1 MSTKKRS
8 LSEISSDIMLVQN
21 SFELT
26 EQEIDEQL
34 DLLHTE
40 LHDKEN
46 GVYWFYKSMDKKV
59 ELAKEYKSKMDEVIK
74 KMKYTQEKLKRLV
87 VEAYAASK
95 QLPAH
100 DEFNPIKI
108 MEMGKVEILDESK
121 IPDEYYIEK
130 IETRLDKRRIL
141 EELKEGTEI
150 PGVRLRVNKHVR
162 GLK

>member
-1 MSTKKRS
+1 MSNKRS
-8 LSEISSDIMLVQN
+8 LNQISSDIMLVQN

-34 DLLHTE
+34 DLLHDE

-46 GVYWFYKSMDKKV
+46 GVYWFYKNLDSKV
-59 ELAKEYKSKMDEVIK
+59 ALAKEYKEKANEVIK
-74 KMKYTQEKLKRLV
+74 KLKYTQERLKGLV
-87 VEAYAASK
+87 IEAYTASK

-108 MEMGKVEILDESK
+108 IQMGKVDIVDESK

-141 EELKEGTEI
+141 EELKEGKEI
-150 PGVRLRVNKHVR
+150 PGVRLQKNKHVR

>member
-1 MSTKKRS
+1 MGKRT
-8 LSEISSDIMLVQN
+8 LGEISSDIMLVQN

-34 DLLHTE
+34 DTLHTE
-40 LHDKEN
+40 LHSKEN
-46 GVYWFYKSMDKKV
+46 GVYWFYKNIDSKIT
-59 ELAKEYKSKMDEVIK
+59 LAKEYKERADMVIK
-74 KMKYTQEKLKRLV
+74 KLHYTQERLKGLV
-87 VEAYAASK
+87 VEAYAASG
-95 QLPAH
+95 QLPAY

-108 MEMGKVEILDESK
+108 VQMGKVEVIDESK

-141 EELKEGTEI
+141 EELKEGKQI
-150 PGVRLRVNKHVR
+150 PGVRLIKNKHVR

>member
-1 MSTKKRS
+1 MSNKRS
-8 LSEISSDIMLVQN
+8 LNQISSDIMLVQN

-46 GVYWFYKSMDKKV
+46 GVYWFYKNIDSKIS
-59 ELAKEYKSKMDEVIK
+59 LAKEYKDKADMVIK
-74 KMKYTQEKLKRLV
+74 KLKYTQERLKGLV
-87 VEAYAASK
+87 VEAYAASG
-95 QLPAH
+95 QLPAY

-108 MEMGKVEILDESK
+108 VQMGKVEVIDESK

-141 EELKEGTEI
+141 EELKEGKQI
-150 PGVRLRVNKHVR
+150 PGVRLIKNKHVR

>member
-1 MSTKKRS
+1 MSKKRS
-8 LSEISSDIMLVQN
+8 LNEISSDIMLVQN

-34 DLLHTE
+34 DLLHDE

-46 GVYWFYKSMDKKV
+46 GVYWFYKNIDSKIT
-59 ELAKEYKSKMDEVIK
+59 LAKEYKDKADAVMK
-74 KMKYTQEKLKRLV
+74 KLKYTQERLKGLV
-87 VEAYAASK
+87 IEAYAASG

-108 MEMGKVEILDESK
+108 IQMGKVEVIDESK
-121 IPDEYYIEK
+121 IPDEYYVEK

-141 EELKEGTEI
+141 EELKEGKVI
-150 PGVRLRVNKHVR
+150 PGVRLKKNKHVR

>member
-1 MSTKKRS
+1 MANKRS
-8 LSEISSDIMLVQN
+8 LNQISSDIMLVQN

-34 DLLHTE
+34 DTLHTE
-40 LHDKEN
+40 LHSKEN
-46 GVYWFYKSMDKKV
+46 GVYWFYKILDSKV
-59 ELAKEYKSKMDEVIK
+59 ALAKEYKQKADEVIK
-74 KMKYTQEKLKRLV
+74 KLKYTQEKLKGLV

-108 MEMGKVEILDESK
+108 IQMGKVEIIDESK
-121 IPDEYYIEK
+121 IPSEYYIEK

-141 EELKEGTEI
+141 EELKEGIEI
-150 PGVRLRVNKHVR
+150 PGVTLRKNKHVR

>member
-1 MSTKKRS
+1 MSKKRT
-8 LSEISSDIMLVQN
+8 LNEISSEIMLTQN

-40 LHDKEN
+40 LHKKEN
-46 GVYWFYKSMDKKV
+46 GVYWFYKSMDKNV
-59 ELAKEYKSKMDEVIK
+59 ELAKEYKDKADKIIK
-74 KMKYTQEKLKRLV
+74 KLKYTQERLKGLV
-87 VEAYAASK
+87 IEAYGASK

-108 MEMGKVEILDESK
+108 MKTGKVEILDETK

-130 IETRLDKRRIL
+130 IEKRLDKRRIL
-141 EELKEGTEI
+141 EELKEGKDI
-150 PGVRLRVNKHVR
+150 PGVTLKTNKHVR

>member
-1 MSTKKRS
+1 MSNKRS
-8 LSEISSDIMLVQN
+8 LHEISSEIMLTQN

-34 DLLHTE
+34 DELHTE
-40 LHDKEN
+40 LHKKEN
-46 GVYWFYKSMDKKV
+46 GVYWFYRSMDKKV
-59 ELAKEYKSKMDEVIK
+59 ELAKEYKAKMDEAIK

-87 VEAYAASK
+87 IEAYAASK

-108 MEMGKVEILDESK
+108 IEMGKVDIIDESK

-141 EELKEGTEI
+141 EELKDGKII
-150 PGVRLRVNKHVR
+150 PGVRLKKNKHVR

>member
-1 MSTKKRS
+1 MAKRS
-8 LSEISSDIMLVQN
+8 LMEISTDIMLTQN

-26 EQEIDEQL
+26 EQEIDEQM

-46 GVYWFYKSMDKKV
+46 GVYWFYKNIDSKII
-59 ELAKEYKSKMDEVIK
+59 LAKEYKDKADLVIRK
-74 KMKYTQEKLKRLV
+74 LKYTQERLKGLV
-87 VEAYAASK
+87 IEAYKASK

-108 MEMGKVEILDESK
+108 IQMGKVEVIDETK
-121 IPDEYYIEK
+121 IPDEYYVEK
-130 IETRLDKRRIL
+130 IESRLDKRRIL
-141 EELKEGTEI
+141 EELKEGIEI
-150 PGVRLRVNKHVR
+150 PGVRLKKNKHVR

>member
-1 MSTKKRS
+1 MAKRS
-8 LSEISSDIMLVQN
+8 LHEISSDIMLVQN

-46 GVYWFYKSMDKKV
+46 GVYWFYKNIDSKID
-59 ELAKEYKSKMDEVIK
+59 LAKEYKDKANLVIK
-74 KMKYTQEKLKRLV
+74 KLKYTQEKLKGLV
-87 VEAYAASK
+87 IEAYAASG

-100 DEFNPIKI
+100 DDFNPIKI
-108 MEMGKVEILDESK
+108 LEMGKVEIIDETK
-121 IPDEYYIEK
+121 IPNEYYVEK

-141 EELKEGTEI
+141 EELKEGKDI
-150 PGVRLRVNKHVR
+150 PGVRLQKNKHVR

>member
-1 MSTKKRS
+1 MSKKSS
-8 LSEISSDIMLVQN
+8 LNQISSDIMLVQN

-46 GVYWFYKSMDKKV
+46 GVYWFYKNLDSKV
-59 ELAKEYKSKMDEVIK
+59 DLAKEYKDKADAVIK
-74 KMKYTQEKLKRLV
+74 KLKYTQEKLKRLV
-87 VEAYAASK
+87 LEAYGASG

-100 DEFNPIKI
+100 DEFNPIKVI
-108 MEMGKVEILDESK
+108 QMGKVDIIDESK
-121 IPDEYYIEK
+121 IPNEYFIEK

-141 EELKEGTEI
+141 EELKEGKQI
-150 PGVRLRVNKHVR
+150 PGVRLQKNKHVR